1 MDRGGGSGSLAP
13 RMHGDPGERRFDVV
27 IGGGGL
33 AGLSLAR
40 QLRRELPEVRVAV
53 IEKQRR
59 PLPAAAH
66 KVGESSV
73 ELSSHYFGV
82 KLGLGDYLRK
92 HHYIKNG
99 LRFFPGG
106 GDTLPLHERP
116 EIGPPALPPVPSF
129 QLDRGRL
136 ESDLRA
142 MDEADGVTL
151 IEGCIVKDV
160 ELSEGDED
168 HVVHVQEVGG
178 EATSTLR
185 AGYFVD
191 ASGRRGLL
199 RHKLGLGMRSPHSA
213 NAAWWRVK
221 GIVDLKDL
229 VPASETAWHARD
241 PEHIRWYSTVHFM
254 GTGYWFWYIPLAP
267 GEDGVAHTSLGIV
280 VHDEVHPFDTIR
292 TLDRAM
298 AWVKK
303 FEPRCYEQLKD
314 WPAEDFLCLRN
325 YSHECKRCFWP
336 RWSLVGEAGKFSD
349 PFYSPGSDFI
359 ALGNTFTTEIIKARH
374 RGGDVDQ
381 LVARYERSYKGFFDN
396 VIEIYRQ
403 SAPVY
408 GHWRALAAKLYWDDY
423 TYWTFVCQYFFRGL
437 YAQPEA
443 LHAAFEALAT
453 ELGDMQRRIQ
463 KLLAEWARRD
473 PIAPEAVHVKLPMI
487 ASMLAGAH
495 LAMADEMSPEQT
507 LVFMRERMARAA
519 EILDD
524 VVIRALS
531 ALPPAEAR
539 ALALACDLPSWPR
552 RSFAERLAAEEQAG
566 GTRRRSLPPIVR
578 DMERMFGRMEVHPE
592 APPLARLLELA
603 FAPETETETASVAGS
618 ADHEAP
624 RHTQLA

>member
-1 MDRGGGSGSLAP
+1 M
-13 RMHGDPGERRFDVV
+13 V

-33 AGLSLAR
+33 AGLTLAR
-40 QLRRELPEVRVAV
+40 QLRRELPEARVAV

-59 PLPAAAH
+59 PLPTAAH

-73 ELSSHYFGV
+73 ELGSHYFGV
-82 KLGLGDYLRK
+82 VLGLGDYLRE

-99 LRFFPGG
+99 LRFYPGG
-106 GDTLPLHERP
+106 GDTLPLQARA

-142 MDEADGVTL
+142 MIEADGVTL
-151 IEGCIVKDV
+151 IEGCVVKDV
-160 ELSEGDED
+160 ELDEGDGD
-168 HVVHVQEVGG
+168 HVVHVQEVGT
-178 EATSTLR
+178 EATASAWTLR

-199 RHKLGLGMRSPHSA
+199 RHKLGLTEKSPHTA

-221 GIVDLKDL
+221 GIVDVKDL
-229 VPASETAWHARD
+229 VPPEETAWHGRD

-267 GEDGVAHTSLGIV
+267 GADGVAHTSLGIV
-280 VHDEVHPFDTIR
+280 VHDSVHPFDTVR
-292 TLDRAM
+292 TLERAM
-298 AWVKK
+298 AWVQK
-303 FEPRCYEQLKD
+303 FEPQCYAQIKD
-314 WPAEDFLCLRN
+314 MPAEDFLCLRS

-374 RGGDVDQ
+374 RGGDVAG
-381 LVARYERSYKGFFDN
+381 LVARYERSYKGFFEN

-423 TYWTFVCQYFFRGL
+423 TYWTFVCQYFMRGIWG
-437 YAQPEA
+437 ASEA
-443 LHAAFEALAT
+443 LHTEFEALAT
-453 ELGDMQRRIQ
+453 ELGGMQRRVQ
-463 KLLAEWARRD
+463 TVLAEWARRN
-473 PIAPEAVHVKLPMI
+473 PIAPEPVHIKLPMI

-495 LAMADEMSPEQT
+495 LAMAEEMSPEQA
-507 LVFMRERMARAA
+507 LAFMHERMARAA
-519 EILDD
+519 EIVDD
-524 VVIRALS
+524 VVIRALAS
-531 ALPPAEAR
+531 LPPDEAR
-539 ALALACDLPSWPR
+539 ALADACDLANWPR
-552 RSFAERLAAEEQAG
+552 RSFAERLAAEGLEG
-566 GTRRRSLPPIVR
+566 GTRRRHLPPIVR
-578 DMERMFGRMEVHPE
+578 DMERMLGRMEVHPE
-592 APPLARLLELA
+592 AEPLAVMLARA
-603 FAPETETETASVAGS
+603 FAPAPAAAQAKPASVQVDEG
-618 ADHEAP
+618 

>member
-1 MDRGGGSGSLAP
+1 M
-13 RMHGDPGERRFDVV
+13 V

-33 AGLSLAR
+33 AGLTLAR
-40 QLRRELPEVRVAV
+40 QLRREVPEARVAV
-53 IEKQRR
+53 IEKQQR
-59 PLPAAAH
+59 PLPAAAW

-73 ELSSHYFGV
+73 ELGSHYFGV
-82 KLGLGDYLRK
+82 VLGLGDYLRK
-92 HHYIKNG
+92 HQYIKNG
-99 LRFFPGG
+99 LRFYPGG
-106 GDTLPLHERP
+106 GDTLPLQLRP

-142 MDEADGVTL
+142 LVEADGVTL
-151 IEGCIVKDV
+151 IEGCVVKDV
-160 ELSEGDED
+160 ELDEGAGD
-168 HVVHVQEVGG
+168 HVVHVQATAG
-178 EATSTLR
+178 EATWTLR

-199 RHKLGLGMRSPHSA
+199 RHKLGLGMKSPHTA

-221 GIVDLKDL
+221 GIVDVKDL
-229 VPASETAWHARD
+229 VPPEETAWHGRD

-267 GEDGVAHTSLGIV
+267 GADGVAHTSLGIV
-280 VHDEVHPFDTIR
+280 VHEEVHPFDTIR
-292 TLDRAM
+292 TLERSL

-303 FEPRCYEQLKD
+303 FEPRCYEQIKD
-314 WPAEDFLCLRN
+314 IPAEDFLCLKS

-359 ALGNTFTTEIIKARH
+359 ALGNTFTTEIIKARL

-396 VIEIYRQ
+396 VIEIYKQ

-423 TYWTFVCQYFFRGL
+423 TYWTFVCQYFMRGIWG
-437 YAQPEA
+437 APEA
-443 LHAAFEALAT
+443 LHVEFERLAT
-453 ELGDMQRRIQ
+453 ELGGMQRRIQ
-463 KLLAEWARRD
+463 QLLTEWARRN
-473 PIAPEAVHVKLPMI
+473 PVVPEPVHIKLPMI

-495 LAMADEMSPEQT
+495 LDMAKEMSPEET
-507 LVFMRERMARAA
+507 IAFMQERLGRAA

-531 ALPPAEAR
+531 SLPPDEAQ
-539 ALALACDLPSWPR
+539 ALAEACDLANWPR
-552 RSFAERLAAEEQAG
+552 RSFADRLAAEEKEG
-566 GTRRRSLPPIVR
+566 GTRRRNLPPIVR
-578 DMERMFGRMEVHPE
+578 DMERMLGRMEVHPE
-592 APPLARLLELA
+592 SEPLPVLLARA
-603 FAPETETETASVAGS
+603 FAPAVVVAQD
-618 ADHEAP
+618 ADEG
-624 RHTQLA
+624 RQTQLA

>member
-1 MDRGGGSGSLAP
+1 MHTPASGP
-13 RMHGDPGERRFDVV
+13 QGDDLRFDVV

-33 AGLSLAR
+33 AGLTLAR
-40 QLRRELPEVRVAV
+40 QLRREVPEARVAV

-73 ELSSHYFGV
+73 ELGSHYLGV
-82 KLGLGDYLRK
+82 VLGLGDYLRE

-99 LRFFPGG
+99 LRFYPGG
-106 GDTLPLHERP
+106 GDTLPLEMRA

-142 MDEADGVTL
+142 MIEEDGVTL
-151 IEGCIVKDV
+151 IEGSIVKDV
-160 ELSEGDED
+160 DLDEGEGD
-168 HVVHVQEVGG
+168 HVVHVQEVGKA
-178 EATSTLR
+178 ETSALR

-199 RHKLGLGMRSPHSA
+199 RGKLGLSEKSPHTA

-221 GIVDLKDL
+221 GIVDVADL
-229 VPASETAWHARD
+229 VPKEQTAWHARD

-254 GTGYWFWYIPLAP
+254 GTGYWLWYIPLAP
-267 GEDGVAHTSLGIV
+267 NADGVPHTSLGIV
-280 VHDEVHPFDTIR
+280 VHDSVHPFDTVR

-298 AWVKK
+298 AWVQK
-303 FEPRCYEQLKD
+303 FEPRCYEQIKD
-314 WPAEDFLCLRN
+314 MPAEDFLCLKS

-359 ALGNTFTTEIIKARH
+359 ALGNSFTTEIIKARL
-374 RGGDVDQ
+374 RGGDVDA
-381 LVARYERSYKGFFDN
+381 LVARYERSYKGFFAN

-423 TYWTFVCQYFFRGL
+423 TYWSFVCQYFFRGI
-437 YAQPEA
+437 YRASEE
-443 LHAAFEALAT
+443 LHVEFEMLAT
-453 ELGDMQRRIQ
+453 RLGDMQRRVQ
-463 KLLAEWARRD
+463 TLLAEWARRS
-473 PIAPEAVHVKLPMI
+473 PVVSEPVHIKLPMI

-495 LAMADEMSPEQT
+495 LELAEDMSPERT
-507 LVFMRERMARAA
+507 IAFMRERIERSA
-519 EILDD
+519 EIVDD
-524 VVIRALS
+524 LVIRALS
-531 ALPPAEAR
+531 SLPPDGAQALAEAID
-539 ALALACDLPSWPR
+539 LASWPH
-552 RSFAERLAAEEQAG
+552 RSFAMRLAAEEKEG
-566 GTRRRSLPPIVR
+566 GTRRRHLPPIVR
-578 DMERMFGRMEVHPE
+578 DMERMLGRMDVHPQAE
-592 APPLARLLELA
+592 PLAQMLA
-603 FAPETETETASVAGS
+603 RTFGVDVASTVA
-618 ADHEAP
+618 AQAEEP